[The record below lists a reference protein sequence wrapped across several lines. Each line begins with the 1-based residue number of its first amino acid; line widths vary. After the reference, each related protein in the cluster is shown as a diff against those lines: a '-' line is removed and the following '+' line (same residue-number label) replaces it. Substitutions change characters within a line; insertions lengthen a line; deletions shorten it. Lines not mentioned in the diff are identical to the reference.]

1 MRPPTHSI
9 QTETDMSERTAL
21 RLPVLRLLTVLGLVA
36 AAGCAAEGGGRGGPG
51 PSSSGG
57 KGDNLG
63 ESDTDATD
71 GGGDGLDS
79 DHRAAVLECEAIADH
94 IREHVNAARVDAI
107 VDLERD
113 RNDCLTSANDGA
125 LGSIEA
131 ILQAA
136 GDPYAGQGLPAWKAH
151 RTAAIAACNALVEAH
166 PDAGGE
172 ALAGVAA
179 TCIGDVE
186 AQFAAVLD
194 AHADFGVAPFSIPG
208 ARDRYP
214 TCYAAFDDE
223 TANAPGVDAV
233 AEAAA
238 ASDSLAA
245 CIRDVHD
252 GLVGELATR
261 VAATFPG
268 RDAAT
273 IEQEIRDAVVGLA
286 EARARVCEV
295 AVHAGPGRASG
306 GFLASIADCGVD
318 VAIQAG
324 DALDLAAPGLLPGAP
339 EVGET
344 DGGVGTDDGGS
355 ESGGSGDTTG

>member
-1 MRPPTHSI
+1 
-9 QTETDMSERTAL
+9 MSERTAPRANAL
-21 RLPVLRLLTVLGLVA
+21 CLLTTLGLVLA
-36 AAGCAAEGGGRGGPG
+36 SGGVVGCAADASGRGGAG
-51 PSSSGG
+51 PSSGGG

-79 DHRAAVLECEAIADH
+79 DHRAAILECEAIADH
-94 IREHVNAARVDAI
+94 VREHVNAARVDAI

-113 RNDCLTSANDGA
+113 RNDCLTRVNDGA

-131 ILQAA
+131 ILQAS

-151 RTAAIAACNALVEAH
+151 RTAAISACNALVEAH
-166 PDAGGE
+166 PDAGSE
-172 ALAGVAA
+172 LLAGIAA

-186 AQFAAVLD
+186 AQFGALLD

-214 TCYAAFDDE
+214 TCYVAFDDE

-252 GLVGELATR
+252 ALVADLAAR

-268 RDAAT
+268 RDVAT
-273 IEQEIRDAVVGLA
+273 IEQELRDATTGLA

-306 GFLASIADCGVD
+306 GFLATIADCGVD

-324 DALDLAAPGLLPGAP
+324 DILDLAAPGLLPGAP
-339 EVGET
+339 DVGDT
-344 DGGVGTDDGGS
+344 DGGGTEDGGS
-355 ESGGSGDTTG
+355 DSGGSGDTTG

>member
-1 MRPPTHSI
+1 
-9 QTETDMSERTAL
+9 MSERIAL
-21 RLPVLRLLTVLGLVA
+21 RANALCLLTTLGLAVGSGGMV
-36 AAGCAAEGGGRGGPG
+36 GCTAEAGGRGGAG
-51 PSSSGG
+51 PSSGGG

-71 GGGDGLDS
+71 GSGDGLDS
-79 DHRAAVLECEAIADH
+79 DHRASILECEAIADH
-94 IREHVNAARVDAI
+94 IREHVHAARVDAI

-113 RNDCLTSANDGA
+113 RNDCLTGANDGA

-131 ILQAA
+131 ILQAS

-166 PDAGGE
+166 PDAGSE
-172 ALAGVAA
+172 LLAGISA

-186 AQFAAVLD
+186 AQFGAVLD
-194 AHADFGVAPFSIPG
+194 AHVDFGVAPFSIPG

-238 ASDSLAA
+238 ASDTLAS

-252 GLVGELATR
+252 GLVAELATR

-273 IEQEIRDAVVGLA
+273 IEQELRDATAALA

-306 GFLASIADCGVD
+306 GFLATVADCGVD

-324 DALDLAAPGLLPGAP
+324 DVLDLAAPGLLPGAP
-339 EVGET
+339 DGGDT
-344 DGGVGTDDGGS
+344 DGGVGTDDGGEES
-355 ESGGSGDTTG
+355 SGGSGDTTG

>member
-1 MRPPTHSI
+1 MP
-9 QTETDMSERTAL
+9 ERTVPRSNAL
-21 RLPVLRLLTVLGLVA
+21 RLVAVLGLVA
-36 AAGCAAEGGGRGGPG
+36 AAGCATEAGGRGGSG
-51 PSSSGG
+51 PSSGGG

-63 ESDTDATD
+63 ESETDATD
-71 GGGDGLDS
+71 GGDGLDS
-79 DHRAAVLECEAIADH
+79 DHRAAILECEAIADH
-94 IREHVNAARVDAI
+94 IREHLNAARVDAI

-113 RNDCLTSANDGA
+113 RNDCLTTANDGA
-125 LGSIEA
+125 LDAIEA
-131 ILQAA
+131 ILQAG

-166 PDAGGE
+166 PDAGTE
-172 ALAGVAA
+172 LLAGIAA

-186 AQFAAVLD
+186 AQFGAVLD

-223 TANAPGVDAV
+223 TASAPGVDAV

-252 GLVGELATR
+252 GLVAELATR

-268 RDAAT
+268 RDVAT
-273 IEQEIRDAVVGLA
+273 IEQELRGAVTSLA

-295 AVHAGPGRASG
+295 AVHAGPGRAAG
-306 GFLASIADCGVD
+306 GFLASVAECGVD

-324 DALDLAAPGLLPGAP
+324 DILDLAAPGLLPGAP
-339 EVGET
+339 EVGGT

-355 ESGGSGDTTG
+355 DSSGGSGDTTG

>member
-1 MRPPTHSI
+1 
-9 QTETDMSERTAL
+9 MSEPTSLRANAL
-21 RLPVLRLLTVLGLVA
+21 CLLTTLGLVLA
-36 AAGCAAEGGGRGGPG
+36 SGVVGCAAEAGGRGGAG
-51 PSSSGG
+51 PSSGGG

-79 DHRAAVLECEAIADH
+79 DHRAAILECEAIADH
-94 IREHVNAARVDAI
+94 VREHVHPARVDAI

-113 RNDCLTSANDGA
+113 RNDCLTRVNDGA

-131 ILQAA
+131 ILQAS

-166 PDAGGE
+166 PDAGSE
-172 ALAGVAA
+172 LLAGIAA

-186 AQFAAVLD
+186 AQFGALLD

-214 TCYAAFDDE
+214 TCYAAFDDDE

-252 GLVGELATR
+252 GLVTDLATR

-268 RDAAT
+268 REVAT
-273 IEQEIRDAVVGLA
+273 IEQELRDATTALA

-306 GFLASIADCGVD
+306 GFVATIADCGVD

-324 DALDLAAPGLLPGAP
+324 DVLDLAAPGLLPGAP
-339 EVGET
+339 DVGDT
-344 DGGVGTDDGGS
+344 GGVGTEDGGS